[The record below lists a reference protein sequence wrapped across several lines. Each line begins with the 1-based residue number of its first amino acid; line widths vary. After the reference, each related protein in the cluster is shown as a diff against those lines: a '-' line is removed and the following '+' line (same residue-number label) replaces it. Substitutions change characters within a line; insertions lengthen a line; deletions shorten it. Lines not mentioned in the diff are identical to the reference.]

1 MLQKRLLLN
10 VSHGS
15 SPQLCRERWGERKK
29 SPSHTKQ
36 GLVKLKSSAISQP
49 AIERISC
56 NLFSDCRA
64 FFFPQGLGEAFPA
77 FMKGLKLSSIFSNNI
92 LVQGKGMERKKQ
104 RTRALPLMEDTEH
117 GLTGLPVR
125 DYYCEH
131 NSRGSHSLSM
141 LPFLLHLLSLLL
153 QFWGS
158 SDSRSGNSAHSTGT
172 QYVLPCYRM
181 RVRGDLRQMAAAG
194 KGCSFGFT
202 TNIHINTPVP
212 GDTSKQILP
221 MHRTTHPLTY
231 SPFCFALNRH
241 YCPKENSLKLVSV
254 LEKKNKN

>member
-64 FFFPQGLGEAFPA
+64 CFFPQGLGEAFSA

-104 RTRALPLMEDTEH
+104 HTRALPLMEDTEH

-131 NSRGSHSLSM
+131 NSKRVPFPLHAALSAPFALPSPPVLRLLWLEVRELSPLHRHTVCFTM
-141 LPFLLHLLSLLL
+141 LQDEGQRWLKAN
-153 QFWGS
+153 GS
-158 SDSRSGNSAHSTGT
+158 SR
-172 QYVLPCYRM
+172 
-181 RVRGDLRQMAAAG
+181 
-194 KGCSFGFT
+194 
-202 TNIHINTPVP
+202 
-212 GDTSKQILP
+212 
-221 MHRTTHPLTY
+221 
-231 SPFCFALNRH
+231 
-241 YCPKENSLKLVSV
+241 
-254 LEKKNKN
+254 